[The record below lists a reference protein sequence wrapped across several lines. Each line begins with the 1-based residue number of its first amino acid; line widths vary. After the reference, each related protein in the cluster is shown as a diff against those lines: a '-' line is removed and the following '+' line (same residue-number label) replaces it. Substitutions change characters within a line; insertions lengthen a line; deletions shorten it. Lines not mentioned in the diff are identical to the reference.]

1 MNGGFSNGVE
11 KLSYCML
18 SKEDKKRLKQ
28 LQKRISYKFRRIS
41 YLQQA
46 LIHSSYVNERPQ
58 LGLTSNETLE
68 FLGDAVLG
76 LVITEYLY
84 KHFPKFSEGKL
95 SILKSMLVSEPTLAD
110 IARHLDIG
118 AYLFLGKGEDRDAA
132 RQRSSLLS
140 NALEALIAA
149 LYLDGGLKAA
159 KRFVL
164 RVYAVKFKDTP
175 KMELAG
181 SYKNRL
187 QQYTQAELG
196 CMPVYKVASEKGP
209 SHRKTYEIDVT
220 FQGEVRGQG
229 RGTSKK
235 RAEQEA
241 AKDALAKL
249 GLE

>member
-1 MNGGFSNGVE
+1 
-11 KLSYCML
+11 ML
-18 SKEDKKRLKQ
+18 SKEDVKRLKQ
-28 LQKRISYKFRRIS
+28 LQKKIHCKFRRLS
-41 YLQQA
+41 YLHQA
-46 LIHSSYVNERPQ
+46 LIHSSYVNERSK
-58 LGLTSNETLE
+58 LRLVSNETLE

-84 KHFPKFSEGKL
+84 RHFPGFSEGKL
-95 SILKSMLVSEPTLAD
+95 SILKSMLVSEPTLAE

-118 AYLFLGKGEDRDAA
+118 EFLFLGKGEDRDAA
-132 RQRSSLLS
+132 RMRPSLLS

-159 KRFVL
+159 HKFIQ
-164 RVYAVKFKDTP
+164 RVYADKFKDIP
-175 KMELAG
+175 KMELGG

-196 CMPVYKVASEKGP
+196 CMPIYEVLSEKGP
-209 SHRKTYEIDVT
+209 SHKKTYEIGVS
-220 FQGEVRGQG
+220 FQGEIRGYG
-229 RGTSKK
+229 AGTSKK

-241 AKDALAKL
+241 AKHALIKL